1 EVSRIRRDRRLDAG
15 GRTPSSSPGRRGIPL
30 RLADLPSDDWPQVD
44 AGLLLR
50 LLDWAVS
57 NARRRR
63 TLLFEQQRRRL
74 FLEAFVVRQAGRC
87 GRPSAPCSSASANG
101 PPAFA
106 RRTRRPRTRWPPA
119 WPTDT

>member
-44 AGLLLR
+44 AGLLVR

-74 FLEAFVVRQAGRC
+74 FLGAFVVRQAGRQV
-87 GRPSAPCSSASANG
+87 GASVCAVFQRTALRRSRAERVG
-101 PPAFA
+101 PRKGLSP
-106 RRTRRPRTRWPPA
+106 
-119 WPTDT
+119 